1 MSAGIIS
8 AKVVKVDMAND
19 LALLKAEVRFTAL
32 PVALRVRSEF
42 HFREAKSSNH
52 RTASNI
58 ATMFAGGT
66 SAMRLWTCWN
76 T

>member
-1 MSAGIIS
+1 MTGLIS
-8 AKVVKVDMAND
+8 AKVVKVDAAND
-19 LALLKAEVRFTAL
+19 LALLKAEGWFAAL
-32 PVALRVRSEF
+32 PVAIHIWSEF
-42 HFREAKSSNH
+42 HIREVENSNQ

-66 SAMRLWTCWN
+66 SAMMLWTCWN